1 MLSYYKGGTAEKK
14 RSRSQRDDDDAGEE
28 TSQSQ
33 KKKVEES
40 PLTQVRAVRP
50 LPTKEELETYMSV
63 AKKLHKNGTLEL
75 IDNMDGGGST
85 GQARMVEKMKLSN
98 IMTKEKVYYKNL
110 KDRCIAGE
118 KDYDKTDLHVDSAI
132 FKAERLKCVKRLND
146 LNDHT
151 LDTIAID
158 KSMDT
163 TDDSGQESEIFTEEE
178 ETENDDE
185 ETETETEKEDETE
198 SELETLEITIM

>member
-132 FKAERLKCVKRLND
+132 FKAERLKCVK
-146 LNDHT
+146 
-151 LDTIAID
+151 
-158 KSMDT
+158 

-198 SELETLEITIM
+198 SELETLEITLT